1 VSERVFFSYA
11 RYALV
16 EALRIAGVERDNVV
30 LVPNLICRDVFSAI
44 DAVGATTKN
53 YPITHSLCIDPE
65 FRFPAA
71 RAIIV
76 VNYFGFPADLDAF
89 EIAGLSRD
97 TIIIEDNAH
106 GWLSR
111 DHQGRLLGE
120 RTTLGITSF
129 RKTIRTPDGAY
140 LSWSPDIRIDTQ
152 RVPAQPP
159 CRESR
164 IPTTYLARHWVDRFG
179 RRTRLPLLQ
188 LARWATRFARVLG
201 GKSAVNDD
209 PRLEFELP
217 AIREPHALSLQL
229 FGAVDQGAEIERR
242 RARFRRCVEIAEEHG
257 VRPAQSDLGEAVS
270 PQGFPFWG
278 GTGNERAFT
287 RAVRKA
293 GLGDIVSWPALS
305 ARSEVPDESDLRS
318 LKIVNFLQ

>member
-1 VSERVFFSYA
+1 MSERVFFSYA
-11 RYALV
+11 RHALV
-16 EALRIAGVERDNVV
+16 EALRIAGVERDDVV

-44 DAVGATTKN
+44 DAVGAITKT
-53 YPITHSLCIDPE
+53 YPITHTLCIDPE

-89 EIAGLSRD
+89 EISGLSTD
-97 TIIIEDNAH
+97 TVIIEDNAH

-120 RTTLGITSF
+120 RTSLGITSF

-140 LSWSPDIRIDTQ
+140 LSWSPDVRIDTQ

-164 IPTTYLARHWVDRFG
+164 IPRTYLARRWVDRFG
-179 RRTRLPLLQ
+179 QRTGLPLLQ
-188 LARWATRFARVLG
+188 LARWATRFARVLS
-201 GKSAVNDD
+201 GKSAVNDE
-209 PRLEFELP
+209 PLLEFELP
-217 AIREPHALSLQL
+217 SVREPHVLSLQM
-229 FGAVDQGAEIERR
+229 FHAMDHSSEIARR
-242 RARFRRCVEIAEEHG
+242 RECFRRCLEIAEEHG
-257 VRPAQSDLGEAVS
+257 VRAAQCALGEAVS

-278 GTGNERAFT
+278 GTGDTRAFA
-287 RAVRKA
+287 RAIRKA
-293 GLGDIVSWPALS
+293 RLGDIVSWPALS
-305 ARSEVPDESDLRS
+305 TRSEVPDESDLRN